1 MGTVG
6 HRLGEGQGEGNGNR
20 IDVRLGVKH
29 GGGGRRG
36 KQKAG
41 QASQARRNGEER
53 VRTNGHE
60 GNLDNILHRPDSSDC
75 VAAVLGLEKPPNN
88 EHVIWSQ

>member
-6 HRLGEGQGEGNGNR
+6 HRLGEVQGEGNVNG
-20 IDVRLGVKH
+20 IGVRLRVRH

-36 KQKAG
+36 KHKVG
-41 QASQARRNGEER
+41 QAAQVGRSRAER

-60 GNLDNILHRPDSSDC
+60 GNLDNILHRPESSDL
-75 VAAVLGLEKPPNN
+75 VAAVLGLEKTPNN
-88 EHVIWSQ
+88 EHAIWSR